1 MLSQT
6 PRYQALSG
14 SDEAP
19 PWSWTRTEGAARRRE
34 GGACIAGAALVLAL
48 VVLVVLSASP
58 AVTTARLAKLTA
70 EGSDSSATATNMP
83 VGATSESAPIPVH
96 AADAVEREIAR
107 GHDAL
112 KQQRVSLKDPLLA
125 DFPSEVTESLN
136 LSTAPCDNFYEY
148 AW

>member
-19 PWSWTRTEGAARRRE
+19 PWSWTGTEGTRRRRE
-34 GGACIAGAALVLAL
+34 WGACIAGAAMVLAL
-48 VVLVVLSASP
+48 LVLVGLSVSP
-58 AVTTARLAKLTA
+58 AGTTARLAKLTA
-70 EGSDSSATATNMP
+70 EGSDSSATTTNMP
-83 VGATSESAPIPVH
+83 VGETAENAPIPVH
-96 AADAVEREIAR
+96 AADAVEREIASA
-107 GHDAL
+107 HNAL